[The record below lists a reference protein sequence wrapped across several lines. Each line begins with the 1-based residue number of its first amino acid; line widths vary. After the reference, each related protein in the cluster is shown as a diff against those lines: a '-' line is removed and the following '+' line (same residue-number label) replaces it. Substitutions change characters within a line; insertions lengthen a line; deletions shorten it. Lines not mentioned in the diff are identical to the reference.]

1 MDTGDKEVADSK
13 DKDKANSEM
22 PEERSYGLW
31 LMKNNYEV
39 KAALVANQDTSQLT
53 KGGMS

>member
-1 MDTGDKEVADSK
+1 MNPGDKEVADSK

-31 LMKNNYEV
+31 LMENNCGV
-39 KAALVANQDTSQLT
+39 KAALVANQDISQLT
-53 KGGMS
+53 KGGML